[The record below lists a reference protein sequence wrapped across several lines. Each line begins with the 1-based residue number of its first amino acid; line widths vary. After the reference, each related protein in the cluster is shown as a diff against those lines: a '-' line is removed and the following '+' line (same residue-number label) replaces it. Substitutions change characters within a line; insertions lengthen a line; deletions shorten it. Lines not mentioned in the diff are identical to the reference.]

1 MARIS
6 SEKAVE
12 MIGNKFDLILVASNR
27 AREIKNGSA
36 PKLLSDNGPII
47 TALRE
52 IEEGL
57 VTKQDYLKKL
67 HKHNK
72 DRKGKKN
79 EYYPT

>member
-12 MIGNKFDLILVASNR
+12 MIGNRFDLILVATSR
-27 AREIKNGSA
+27 AREISNGSM
-36 PKLLSDNGPII
+36 PKIKSENGPLI

-57 VTKQDYLKKL
+57 VTKTDYLKKL
-67 HKHNK
+67 HKDK
-72 DRKGKKN
+72 KGKKN
-79 EYYPT
+79 EYHSA